1 MKKIIFILISFFY
14 FSYYLQG
21 QEKIT
26 TVLIKTNLGDMKIEL
41 YNETPLHKE
50 NFIKLVNEN
59 FYNEL
64 LFHRVIKNFMVQ
76 AGDPNSKNA
85 KKGARLGNGGT
96 DYKIPAEFNKKFFHK
111 KGALAAARQ
120 GDNINPQKMSSGCQ
134 FYIVQGNVYT
144 IEKLKSFEARMKI
157 PFSEEQKKAYTTL
170 GGTPHLDY
178 NYTVFGEVIEG
189 LEIIDKIASSQTDR
203 GNRPLEDIKIISMK
217 ILQK

>member
-1 MKKIIFILISFFY
+1 
-14 FSYYLQG
+14 
-21 QEKIT
+21 
-26 TVLIKTNLGDMKIEL
+26 MKIEL
-41 YNETPLHKE
+41 YDETPLHKE

-144 IEKLKSFEARMKI
+144 MEKLKSFEARMKM

-178 NYTVFGEVIEG
+178 NYTVFGEVVEG
-189 LEIIDKIASSQTDR
+189 LDIIDKIASSQIDR
-203 GNRPLEDIKIISMK
+203 GNRPLEDIKIISIK
-217 ILQK
+217 ILRK